1 MAAPAGSSPAAPN
14 KALQGGV
21 VRSCPS
27 GDTVVVRPRGVV
39 TPGAER
45 TIHIAGIAAP
55 RLGSRERDDDVST
68 DSECLE
74 RDRPQLKRY
83 PPPSRLHFHL
93 ESIFVSFW
101 LEEKCAIESNI
112 LYLFR
117 MAALESMHTSFC
129 HRRRQGESN

>member
-1 MAAPAGSSPAAPN
+1 MAAPASSSPAGPNAPN

-55 RLGSRERDDDVST
+55 RLGSRERDDDVSA
-68 DSECLE
+68 DKICIDKESG
-74 RDRPQLKRY
+74 QLTAFF
-83 PPPSRLHFHL
+83 SISHSHSHL
-93 ESIFVSFW
+93 ESIF
-101 LEEKCAIESNI
+101 ES
-112 LYLFR
+112 
-117 MAALESMHTSFC
+117 C
-129 HRRRQGESN
+129 